1 MVSLPLFGGCACG
14 SVRYR
19 LESLPTETGYCHCRI
34 CQKSGATPAMPWA
47 MVPGVTLH
55 YLSGDIGVFRSSTR
69 GERRFC
75 RDCGTPLEYR
85 EQGREE
91 VGLNSV
97 TLDYPEWFAPQKHI
111 WYASR
116 LPWFELADDLPR
128 FAGEGRCGGL

>member
-1 MVSLPLFGGCACG
+1 MVTLPLFGGCACG

-19 LESLPTETGYCHCRI
+19 LESLPGESGYCHCRM
-34 CQKSGATPAMPWA
+34 CQKSAAAPAIPWA
-47 MVPGVTLH
+47 MVPATALH
-55 YLSGDIGVFRSSTR
+55 YVSGDIGIFHSSAM

-75 RDCGTPLEYR
+75 RDCGTALEYR

-97 TLDYPEWFAPQKHI
+97 TLDHPEWFPPQKHI

-128 FAGEGRCGGL
+128 FDEEG